1 MQNIRVVFITVPAD
15 EAKAMAKGIVVN
27 RHAACV
33 NIVPRTESYFWWD
46 GEVKF
51 EQEALLM
58 VKTTQLALD
67 RLIKFVRDEHPYEV
81 PEIITLPVAE
91 GLPEYLNWVM
101 EETGKDV

>member
-1 MQNIRVVFITVPAD
+1 
-15 EAKAMAKGIVVN
+15 
-27 RHAACV
+27 
-33 NIVPRTESYFWWD
+33 
-46 GEVKF
+46 
-51 EQEALLM
+51 M

-81 PEIITLPVAE
+81 PEIITLPVTE

>member
-51 EQEALLM
+51 ELRRFL
-58 VKTTQLALD
+58 
-67 RLIKFVRDEHPYEV
+67 
-81 PEIITLPVAE
+81 
-91 GLPEYLNWVM
+91 W
-101 EETGKDV
+101 